1 MNYTRFIPIALG
13 ALLAIAPF
21 TSCSD
26 KNDDPTPPAEPPAPE
41 EPAAIGHSPL
51 EPFVD
56 FGKDVP
62 AIRAMEKRQLH
73 RDTTKVLYGWQT
85 VRTLIYLGGEED
97 IAFYYYYH
105 FKQAELYSSEMLCP
119 VNPET
124 TAIIDSIFN
133 AQYRYW
139 RWSDVNTCDMY
150 LTPDSMMSIRKELWT
165 DDSIGM
171 DLYRVVY
178 DPITPEEIKKYYE

>member
-1 MNYTRFIPIALG
+1 MNYTRFIPVTIGAFLAL
-13 ALLAIAPF
+13 APF
-21 TSCSD
+21 VSCSD
-26 KNDDPTPPAEPPAPE
+26 NDGPEPTPPPAPPRQE
-41 EPAAIGHSPL
+41 VSHSPL

-62 AIRAMEKRQLH
+62 YIRSVEKRELY
-73 RDTTKVLYGWQT
+73 RDTTKVLYGWQAI
-85 VRTLIYLGGEED
+85 RTLIYLGGEED

-124 TAIIDSIFN
+124 TAIVDSIFN
-133 AQYRYW
+133 AQYKYW

-150 LTPDSMMSIRKELWT
+150 LTPDSMMSIRKEIWT
-165 DDSIGM
+165 DEGVGM
-171 DLYRVVY
+171 DLYRMVY
-178 DPITPEEIKKYYE
+178 EPISPDEIKKYYE

>member
-1 MNYTRFIPIALG
+1 MNYTRFIPVAVG
-13 ALLAIAPF
+13 ALLALAPF
-21 TSCSD
+21 ASCSD
-26 KNDDPTPPAEPPAPE
+26 NNDGPTPPPPTPPEPE
-41 EPAAIGHSPL
+41 VIGHSPL

-62 AIRAMEKRQLH
+62 YIRSMEKRELH

-85 VRTLIYLGGEED
+85 IRTLIYRGGEED

-119 VNPET
+119 YNPET

-133 AQYRYW
+133 AQYKYW

-150 LTPDSMMSIRKELWT
+150 LTPDSMMSIRKEIWT
-165 DDSIGM
+165 DESIGM

-178 DPITPEEIKKYYE
+178 EAISPEDVKKYYE